1 MADNLTTTLRLMLVT
16 DDALLAGRDLI
27 ALASTAVAG
36 GVTAVELRLKQTSPR
51 VLLETAR
58 RLKRALR
65 VPVLVNDRPDVAAA
79 AGLGVH
85 LGPDDLSPVLAR
97 EVLGAAGVI
106 GASVASEA
114 EAERG
119 AAADYWGIGP
129 WRTTGTKADAGPALG
144 ADRFRGD
151 RAPGGGAAPPRDR
164 RSPAGGRARYI
175 AAGGTGVAIASG
187 DSRRSRCR
195 GRGALLRQRTGSGDL
210 TGGRVDQRL
219 VAARSSWARCRR
231 TRATARACSARVRL
245 KMWRPSIPATK

>member
-1 MADNLTTTLRLMLVT
+1 MADNLTTTLRLVLVT

-27 ALASTAVAG
+27 TLAGIAVAG

-51 VLLETAR
+51 VLVETAR

-85 LGPDDLSPVLAR
+85 LGPDDLSPLLAR

-119 AAADYWGIGP
+119 AAADYWGIGA
-129 WRTTGTKADAGPALG
+129 WRTTGTKDDAGPALG
-144 ADRFRGD
+144 AARFAAIARLAGE
-151 RAPGGGAAPPRDR
+151 RPRLAIGGVRPEDVPDI
-164 RSPAGGRARYI
+164 I

-187 DSRRSRCR
+187 IL
-195 GRGALLRQRTGSGDL
+195 GAAD
-210 TGGRVDQRL
+210 VEA
-219 VAARSSWARCRR
+219 AARSYA
-231 TRATARACSARVRL
+231 SALERV
-245 KMWRPSIPATK
+245 I